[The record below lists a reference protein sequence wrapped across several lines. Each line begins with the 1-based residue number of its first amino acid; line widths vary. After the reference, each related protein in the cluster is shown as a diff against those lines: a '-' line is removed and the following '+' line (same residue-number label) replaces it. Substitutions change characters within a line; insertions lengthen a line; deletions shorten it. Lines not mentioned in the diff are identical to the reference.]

1 MSAGY
6 SGAMDFTGTGRSSMS
21 EPAAV
26 VRDGNNTKAPQTSAR
41 ERKEDFMEKKSA
53 RVSEADAPFNGG
65 CSEF

>member
-1 MSAGY
+1 
-6 SGAMDFTGTGRSSMS
+6 MS